1 MALLTLVQLKAYLR
15 KDTTN
20 EDTLLTDVLAE
31 ATAMAEVYLDR
42 PISTLADQ
50 SYVDRAETS
59 RLYGAPRSL
68 RIPVTPVDPASVT
81 VTDADGVA
89 SDAADYIVDAWT
101 GLVTGVAGVTWSTGP
116 YTITADVG
124 LETDARYGTL
134 IEPLVN
140 ALIRD
145 LAADLYQHRNPA
157 SQSEAAGGGVSVAY
171 TANGLPRRTAQM
183 VAAFRYLK
191 AVA

>member
-20 EDTLLTDVLAE
+20 EDTLLTELLAE

-42 PISTLADQ
+42 PIATLANQ
-50 SYVDRAETS
+50 SYVDRAETT
-59 RLYGAPRSL
+59 RLYAAPRSL
-68 RIPVTPVDPASVT
+68 RIPVTPVDPDSVT
-81 VTDADGVA
+81 VTDVDGVV
-89 SDAADYIVDAWT
+89 SDTGDYTVDAWS
-101 GLVTGVAGVTWSTGP
+101 GLVTGVSGIMWTNGP
-116 YTITADVG
+116 YTLTADVG
-124 LETDARYGTL
+124 LETDARYATV

-171 TANGLPRRTAQM
+171 TANGLPRRTAAM
-183 VAAFRYLK
+183 VQAFRYGK